1 MSTMSTRSPAQDR
14 ALETITVYVS
24 TVLTELRR
32 DQPDVVTWLR
42 IQKRWDGTIRL
53 GHQHLVPEYDAS
65 TGTASIGLDSNG
77 SVDRLDRA
85 TLRIMNELIVNTAT
99 RPNCS
104 TLTRDAIHAAKRV
117 GLVAD
122 LTCVDIENFGLVG
135 DDLFDRMG
143 CDDENHDRRPE
154 FEELLGRDADD
165 AVAMIRAVFPGVH
178 VVVRNWDLINGQSTY
193 DDFADDETMVI
204 TIDPVTNKV
213 VAPTPRFASTPIQY
227 GAEDSCFMKPDDG
240 RCIGVPRIAPGT
252 WSTML
257 GKPLP
262 DVVAT
267 MKWEYPHALIVP
279 TPISYRI
286 PRTRRPDRIRVIF
299 DPATSFVVR
308 ILIG

>member
-143 CDDENHDRRPE
+143 CDD
-154 FEELLGRDADD
+154 
-165 AVAMIRAVFPGVH
+165 
-178 VVVRNWDLINGQSTY
+178 
-193 DDFADDETMVI
+193 
-204 TIDPVTNKV
+204 
-213 VAPTPRFASTPIQY
+213 
-227 GAEDSCFMKPDDG
+227 
-240 RCIGVPRIAPGT
+240 
-252 WSTML
+252 
-257 GKPLP
+257 
-262 DVVAT
+262 
-267 MKWEYPHALIVP
+267 
-279 TPISYRI
+279 
-286 PRTRRPDRIRVIF
+286 
-299 DPATSFVVR
+299 
-308 ILIG
+308 

>member
-1 MSTMSTRSPAQDR
+1 MSTRSPAQDR

-165 AVAMIRAVFPGVH
+165 AVAMVRAVFPGVH

-240 RCIGVPRIAPGT
+240 RCIGVPRIAPGYMVNHARKT
-252 WSTML
+252 TPRRRGDDDSGNIHMRSL
-257 GKPLP
+257 FRRPFRIESREH
-262 DVVAT
+262 VVQT
-267 MKWEYPHALIVP
+267 GFE
-279 TPISYRI
+279 SYS
-286 PRTRRPDRIRVIF
+286 TRRRRSSSASLSVDR
-299 DPATSFVVR
+299 
-308 ILIG
+308 